1 MGIIIDFF
9 TRRKRAT
16 PTTAHPA
23 ARTTRGATV
32 ERMVQPR
39 DVFRENHISYSR
51 IKTFKTC
58 PKKFEF
64 SYLCGLED
72 RAGKAAQIGSVVH
85 KTLELYSGDV
95 LEGRQ
100 PHESAGIDTLCGYI
114 DKAMC
119 ECDTDVRLTHHDIQ
133 PCLSTFQF
141 LNRDLKHTVELE
153 LRNECAINGYD
164 FVSIIDRIDECN
176 DEKTLI
182 DYKTGNPKYVRN
194 MQLQTYA
201 FALNKGEYEPHRLEY
216 QFLKI
221 ADTRN
226 WKYTRKLHQDTYDWI
241 FSNVDAIER
250 TSYFKPCRTPLCNYC
265 AFQPICG

>member
-1 MGIIIDFF
+1 
-9 TRRKRAT
+9 
-16 PTTAHPA
+16 
-23 ARTTRGATV
+23 
-32 ERMVQPR
+32 MVQPR
-39 DVFRENHISYSR
+39 DIFRENYISYSR

-100 PHESAGIDTLCGYI
+100 AHDAAGIGTLCGYI
-114 DKAMC
+114 DKAIC
-119 ECDTDVRLTHHDIQ
+119 ECDTDVRLTPDDIR
-133 PCLSTFQF
+133 PCLNAFHS
-141 LNRDLKHTVELE
+141 LNGDMAHTVKLE
-153 LRNECAINGYD
+153 LRNECSINGYD
-164 FVSIIDRIDECN
+164 FVSIIDRIDEC
-176 DEKTLI
+176 DGKTTLI

-201 FALNKGEYEPHRLEY
+201 FALNEGDFEAHRLEY
-216 QFLKI
+216 QFLKT
-221 ADTRN
+221 ADTRK

-241 FSNVDAIER
+241 FSNVETIER

-265 AFQPICG
+265 AFQSICS